1 MGSVQ
6 GIADSLSS
14 AVSGAT
20 PAGADLLM
28 IGDWGYEEARAQS
41 QVAAAMSDLH
51 PGHALRWQALLLLG
65 DNWYGPL
72 PNGAQ
77 STRWQTQFEEMY
89 PASVFDCP
97 AYAILGNHDY
107 QNMPGSKVAAEL
119 EYARA
124 SRPGGKAT
132 RFTLPSRW
140 YRFEFPAENPLIT
153 FIALDSNMPKEK
165 KNDVDFTLTEQDAA
179 QQLSWLEAELK
190 RPRTTPFLVVMGHHP
205 VYSDG
210 PHGDH
215 PVLIKDWD
223 PLFANTRFLRTW
235 LGTITICSIWNLP
248 DIRLAFSCRAVVAP
262 TFITSRSIRQ
272 TAAPMRKK
280 SMGLAIFR

>member
-1 MGSVQ
+1 MGSVR

-41 QVAAAMSDLH
+41 QVAAAMRTYTQ
-51 PGHALRWQALLLLG
+51 GHALRWQALLLLG

-77 STRWQTQFEEMY
+77 STRWQTHFEEMY

-165 KNDVDFTLTEQDAA
+165 KSYVDFTLTEQDAA
-179 QQLSWLEAELK
+179 QQLSWLESRAEAAANDAVSGGDGTSSGVFRWAARGPSGVDQRLGPAL
-190 RPRTTPFLVVMGHHP
+190 PRTQGFC
-205 VYSDG
+205 
-210 PHGDH
+210 
-215 PVLIKDWD
+215 VLGGARSR
-223 PLFANTRFLRTW
+223 FAAP
-235 LGTITICSIWNLP
+235 GV
-248 DIRLAFSCRAVVAP
+248 CRA
-262 TFITSRSIRQ
+262 SD
-272 TAAPMRKK
+272 
-280 SMGLAIFR
+280 